1 MHRQVDD
8 GVLATAARVPIT
20 PTFVAAEVSI

>member
-8 GVLATAARVPIT
+8 GVLATTARVPIT
-20 PTFVAAEVSI
+20 PAFVSAEVSI